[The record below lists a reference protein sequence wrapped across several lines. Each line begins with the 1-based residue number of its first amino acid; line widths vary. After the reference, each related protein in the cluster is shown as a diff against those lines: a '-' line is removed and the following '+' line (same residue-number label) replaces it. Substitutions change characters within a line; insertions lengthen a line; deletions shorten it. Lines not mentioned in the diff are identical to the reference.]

1 MEFIRQVN
9 LSLHYNLKYNILSN
23 YIESSSSNLELNSES
38 GLYEPIYIQ
47 EPNAGGRGRGI
58 FPFDTTESGIFA
70 SCVEGTY
77 IKVYHSI
84 GEIPNTDYNINYTV
98 PGITLV
104 SGTDIPVS
112 AEYKWNYVSVI
123 DDWPSSNVPKLPIVL
138 LLWKEFDIK
147 GFQLGGG
154 RKHICDVNIHVF
166 GSSKPELDDL
176 TYLIHSGLYNK
187 CLTLFGF
194 SGGDVF
200 TWAGEFNSSFNCV
213 CDEDICKLDL
223 IDVNTKYL
231 DLPVNYKNDL
241 NAYRSKIALK
251 LFAYKEA

>member
-9 LSLHYNLKYNILSN
+9 LSLHYNLKYNVLSN
-23 YIESSSSNLELNSES
+23 YIESGSSNLELNSDS
-38 GLYEPIYIQ
+38 GLYEPSYNY
-47 EPNAGGRGRGI
+47 EPNPGGRGRGV

-70 SCVEGTY
+70 SCEEGTY
-77 IKVYHSI
+77 IKVYHST
-84 GEIPNTDYNINYTV
+84 GEIPNTDYTINYIT
-98 PGITLV
+98 PGVTLT
-104 SGTDIPVS
+104 SGTDVPVMF
-112 AEYKWNYVSVI
+112 EYKWNYVSVI
-123 DDWPSSNVPKLPIVL
+123 DGWPTTNVPILPIVL
-138 LLWKEFDIK
+138 LSWKEFDTK

-154 RKHICDVNIHVF
+154 KKHICDVDIHVF

-200 TWAGEFNSSFNCV
+200 TWSGGFNSYFDCT

-223 IDVNTKYL
+223 IDVKAKYL
-231 DLPVNYKNDL
+231 NLPVDYSNDL
-241 NAYRSKIALK
+241 NAYRSKITLR